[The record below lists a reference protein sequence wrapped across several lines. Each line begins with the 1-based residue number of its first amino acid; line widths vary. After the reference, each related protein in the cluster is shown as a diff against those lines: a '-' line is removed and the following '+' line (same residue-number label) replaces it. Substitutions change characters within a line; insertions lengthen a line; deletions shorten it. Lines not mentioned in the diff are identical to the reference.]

1 MAGPLRLTPDFR
13 EFAELLNARSVR
25 YLVVGGVAVGF
36 HGHPRYTGDT
46 GVWIDRS
53 AENAARVMSALT
65 AFGFGSVGV
74 TVADLSDEDA
84 VIQLGYP
91 PNRID
96 LLTQLAG
103 VSFDACWERRE
114 SVGVDGVD
122 LPLIALDDLLA
133 NKRALGR
140 KQDDADIDA
149 LGG

>member
-1 MAGPLRLTPDFR
+1 M
-13 EFAELLNARSVR
+13 LNARSVR

-46 GVWIDRS
+46 DVWIDRS
-53 AENAARVMSALT
+53 LDNATRVMDALV

-74 TVADLSDEDA
+74 STADLTNEDA

-96 LLTQLAG
+96 LLTRLAG
-103 VSFDACWERRE
+103 VAFGGCWKRRE
-114 SVGVDGVD
+114 TVRADGVD
-122 LPLIALDDLLA
+122 LPLIALDDLLT